1 MKKQYLLSLII
12 GFCAITASAQLRY
25 VDPIYSNADIEV
37 VSNVKFATNI
47 DFLTSKLTNPAKF
60 GADIVALQTAVAMSQ
75 QIPATYYNPADTN
88 SVVKVTDL
96 KMDIYKPKASVD
108 TETDRPVIIFI
119 HTGNFLPPPI
129 NGSPNGIKTDSSG
142 IVLCTEWAKR
152 GYVAVSVDYRLGWNP
167 LAASVEQRRGQ
178 LLNAVYR
185 AIHDVKVAVR
195 TLKTNS
201 EVYGIDTGKVVLYGE
216 GTGAYIA
223 LAYETLDKN
232 SEMELTKFRAG
243 GVGPSYINRANVG
256 EIDGSGG
263 NFNLYG
269 KSTVSDKIAAVVTA
283 GGALADT
290 SWLEAG
296 DAPMIAFHCV
306 RDPFAP
312 FNEGI
317 VVVPTTN
324 EDVVDVQGAN
334 LYIQK
339 ANAVGNNDII
349 KDIKANDPY
358 TAAAEANYGKTVGYI
373 YDAPDDKVTIN
384 TSVKGLFPVLLPIAS
399 TLLSNQSSP
408 WQWWDPASPLAM
420 ADVSGGAGVT
430 AHMNSLQSNP
440 DMSPTKGRTYV
451 DTIMGYACPRIALIT
466 GDIALSQLSVNEV
479 LSASIANVYPNPASN
494 NVTISVDAKY
504 SVKSIKLFD
513 VTGREVLST
522 EAGNNVTLSL
532 ETLQAGYYF
541 VNVYTTEGVA
551 SSKLI
556 KE

>member
-1 MKKQYLLSLII
+1 M
-12 GFCAITASAQLRY
+12 
-25 VDPIYSNADIEV
+25 
-37 VSNVKFATNI
+37 
-47 DFLTSKLTNPAKF
+47 
-60 GADIVALQTAVAMSQ
+60 
-75 QIPATYYNPADTN
+75 
-88 SVVKVTDL
+88 
-96 KMDIYKPKASVD
+96 
-108 TETDRPVIIFI
+108 
-119 HTGNFLPPPI
+119 
-129 NGSPNGIKTDSSG
+129 
-142 IVLCTEWAKR
+142 
-152 GYVAVSVDYRLGWNP
+152 
-167 LAASVEQRRGQ
+167 
-178 LLNAVYR
+178 
-185 AIHDVKVAVR
+185 
-195 TLKTNS
+195 
-201 EVYGIDTGKVVLYGE
+201 
-216 GTGAYIA
+216 
-223 LAYETLDKN
+223 
-232 SEMELTKFRAG
+232 
-243 GVGPSYINRANVG
+243 
-256 EIDGSGG
+256 
-263 NFNLYG
+263 
-269 KSTVSDKIAAVVTA
+269 SDKIAAVVTA

-312 FNEGI
+312 FNEGTVI
-317 VVVPTTN
+317 VPTTN

-384 TSVKGLFPVLLPIAS
+384 SSVKGLFPVLLPIAA
-399 TLLSNQSSP
+399 TLLNNQSSP
-408 WQWWDPASPLAM
+408 WQWWDPSSPLAT
-420 ADVSGGAGVT
+420 ADVSGGAGFT

-513 VTGREVLST
+513 VTGREVLFT